1 MEFTKKQIRNI
12 FLGVGACIVMYWLLH
27 EPERAESIYNFI
39 NKLFS
44 PFIVGAALAFVL
56 NVPMRAIEKG
66 LGWIK
71 ISRLRRAISILLTFV
86 AIALVIFAFVNL
98 LIPQIRSTAQTLI
111 NELPD
116 FFKRVRTEGVEVLN
130 KFPEVKDWLKE
141 NTILD
146 EVSGFDF
153 AAAFEKVF
161 SLLSTSLTSILSGT
175 VSAIGSVASGI
186 FNAVMS
192 FAFALYALASKEVLA
207 RQGRRLLYSFLPEK
221 VCDETIRIL
230 RLSNSTFS
238 NFISGQCLEALILGC
253 MFAVM
258 MLILGM
264 PYIPLV
270 SVLIS
275 VTALVPIVG
284 AFAGCILGTLFI
296 LVESPVQAFTFV
308 LMFLAIQQ
316 VEGNLIYPRVVGTSI
331 GLPGMWVLV
340 AVTVGGELMGVAGM
354 LLMIPLA
361 SVFYTVLREI
371 TQKRLAKRQINS
383 EKLQDHPPELKSKFK
398 ERREHAKKKRMLKF
412 MHKQKQ
418 EEEQK

>member
-71 ISRLRRAISILLTFV
+71 IARLRRAISILLTFV
-86 AIALVIFAFVNL
+86 AIALVMFAFVNL

-284 AFAGCILGTLFI
+284 AFAGCIMGALFI

-371 TQKRLAKRQINS
+371 TQKRLAKRQIDS
-383 EKLQDHPPELKSKFK
+383 EKLQDQPPELKSKFR
-398 ERREHAKKKRMLKF
+398 ERREYAKKKRMLKF
-412 MHKQKQ
+412 LHKQKK